1 MVKDFKVIV
10 ALSGL
15 LICSAE
21 AHADRSCDNSSL
33 QGQYAFRAQG
43 ATVGVL
49 NSSGMLHPFTSPQLL
64 NAVGQFMFDGNGSFT
79 RVDFP
84 MGNGVPQT
92 AGATLNDEGFRTGQ
106 SGTYSVDSECTGSM
120 VVNIPG
126 GTTLGLEFV
135 VGDFGQH
142 VFAVISSEHVP
153 GVAVVP
159 PGATCTGGCD
169 LGVNVSVEMT
179 QNLMRRR

>member
-1 MVKDFKVIV
+1 MINGFKAII
-10 ALSGL
+10 AFSGL

-49 NSSGMLHPFTSPQLL
+49 NSSGVLHPFASPQLL
-64 NAVGQFMFDGNGSFT
+64 NAVGQFMFDGEGSFT

-106 SGTYSVDSECTGSM
+106 SGTYSVE
-120 VVNIPG
+120 
-126 GTTLGLEFV
+126 LGMSP
-135 VGDFGQH
+135 
-142 VFAVISSEHVP
+142 A
-153 GVAVVP
+153 A
-159 PGATCTGGCD
+159 
-169 LGVNVSVEMT
+169 
-179 QNLMRRR
+179 